1 MGDCKGLSFEE
12 CEEVVLQK
20 AVDAIEKKQGK
31 ELMGEKDTKL
41 MLKIAED
48 FLRKHKCVMY
58 GGTAVNNI
66 LPKAMQF
73 YDYEYELP
81 DYDAY
86 NPDALKLVKEL
97 TDIYLKHFK
106 DVEAKTGVHHN
117 TYKVFVNQHAIVD
130 LSYMHPDLF
139 RRISADA
146 KTVKGLKYAP
156 VNFLRMGMY
165 LELSRPNGDVSRWGK
180 VYKRLRLLN
189 EAFPFGRSKCAM
201 SKVKIPEDVYQQTY
215 KTLVADDVVFIG
227 GFANKMYLHHASGTN
242 IENLTEFDVISTDP
256 LKTCIRLMD
265 DLKEHNPSLEVHDA
279 IGSLI
284 EKYHSVSI
292 KGQYLLF
299 VFTPVACH
307 SYNKVDD
314 QKGNTV
320 KIGTIDTLFSF
331 YLTFLYAN
339 RPHFDEHRILC
350 LCQTLFI
357 IQQQHRLTR
366 KKELQ
371 RFTMN
376 CYGTHKTLGDMRVE
390 KKSMYA
396 KLTRGTPEFEEWF
409 LQYPSHAPKKLIKSP
424 AKSSA
429 KSPAK
434 SSAKSPAKSPAKSSA
449 KSPAKSSAKSPAK
462 SSAKSPATKRKSP
475 KQK

>member
-48 FLRKHKCVMY
+48 FLRKHKCIMY

-73 YDYEYELP
+73 YDYDYELP

-97 TDIYLKHFK
+97 ADIYLKHFK

-139 RRISADA
+139 KRISADA
-146 KTVKGLKYAP
+146 KTVNGLKYAP

-165 LELSRPNGDVSRWGK
+165 LELSRPNGDVSRWAK
-180 VYKRLRLLN
+180 VYKRLVLLN
-189 EAFPFGRSKCAM
+189 KAFPFERSKCAK
-201 SKVKIPEDVYQQTY
+201 SNVKFPEDVYQPTY

-227 GFANKMYLHHASGTN
+227 GYANKMYLHHASGDN

-256 LKTCIRLMD
+256 LKTCSRLMEA
-265 DLKEHNPSLEVHDA
+265 LKEHNPTLQVHDA

-284 EKYHSVSI
+284 EKYHSISI
-292 KGQYLLF
+292 NGKYLLF

-307 SYNKVDD
+307 SYNKVVD

-339 RPHFDEHRILC
+339 RPYFDEKRILC
-350 LCQTLFI
+350 LCQTLFS
-357 IQQQHRLTR
+357 IQQRHRLTR

-376 CYGTHKTLGDMRVE
+376 CYGTQQTLGDMRAE
-390 KKSMYA
+390 KKNMYA

-409 LQYPSHAPKKLIKSP
+409 LQYPARAQRPV
-424 AKSSA
+424 AKSA
-429 KSPAK
+429 KSPVK
-434 SSAKSPAKSPAKSSA
+434 SAKSPVKSAKSSKSPVKSSKSAKSSKSPVKSA
-449 KSPAKSSAKSPAK
+449 KSPRSSTSPITRKKS
-462 SSAKSPATKRKSP
+462 T
-475 KQK
+475 

>member
-20 AVDAIEKKQGK
+20 SVDAIEKKQGK

-73 YDYEYELP
+73 YDYRYELP

-97 TDIYLKHFK
+97 ADIYLKHFK

-130 LSYMHPDLF
+130 LSYMPPELF
-139 RRISADA
+139 KRISADA
-146 KTVKGLKYAP
+146 KTVNGLKYAP
-156 VNFLRMGMY
+156 VNFLRMAMY

-180 VYKRLRLLN
+180 VYKRLTLLN
-189 EAFPFGRSKCAM
+189 KAFPFERRKCST
-201 SKVKIPEDVYQQTY
+201 SKVKFPEDLYEPTY

-227 GFANKMYLHHASGTN
+227 GYANKMYLQHASGAN
-242 IENLTEFDVISTDP
+242 IENVTEFDVISTDP
-256 LKTCIRLMD
+256 LKTCSRLMTA
-265 DLKEHNPSLEVHDA
+265 LKDHTPTMETHEP

-284 EKYHSVSI
+284 EKHYSISVN
-292 KGQYLLF
+292 GQYLLF
-299 VFTPVACH
+299 IFTPVACH
-307 SYNKVDD
+307 SYNKLKD
-314 QKGNTV
+314 QKGNMV

-339 RPHFDEHRILC
+339 RPYFDEKRILC
-350 LCQTLFI
+350 LCQTLFS

-376 CYGTHKTLGDMRVE
+376 CYGTQQTLGDMRAE
-390 KKSMYA
+390 KKSMYT

-409 LQYPSHAPKKLIKSP
+409 LQYPPHKVPAKPPKSPTPKSPPKSPTPKSPTQKSPTKPSKSPFTKKKFKRFTKKLKYFKYSDV
-424 AKSSA
+424 
-429 KSPAK
+429 
-434 SSAKSPAKSPAKSSA
+434 
-449 KSPAKSSAKSPAK
+449 
-462 SSAKSPATKRKSP
+462 
-475 KQK
+475 